1 MQGSLPDM
9 TATTALYLDLQ
20 RIYREQA
27 DRDIAA
33 VTKHVQ
39 NVLSSISRDPGS
51 ISASEIRMFCK
62 HVRCLRYAIGL
73 VHVLLQCSG
82 AYAQVAKDKTVRVLS
97 VCNEYVKYAS
107 I

>member
-1 MQGSLPDM
+1 MCCLQGSLPDM

-62 HVRCLRYAIGL
+62 HVRCLRYNFGL
-73 VHVLLQCSG
+73 VHVLL
-82 AYAQVAKDKTVRVLS
+82 
-97 VCNEYVKYAS
+97 
-107 I
+107 

>member
-1 MQGSLPDM
+1 M

-33 VTKHVQ
+33 VAKHVQ

-62 HVRCLRYAIGL
+62 HVRCLRYADGL
-73 VHVLLQCSG
+73 VHVLL
-82 AYAQVAKDKTVRVLS
+82 
-97 VCNEYVKYAS
+97 
-107 I
+107 